1 MAGLF
6 IKPKK
11 CPNKKLFC
19 SMSKKYLSLKTPTTT
34 IVFENIHSIKNDQNN
49 LPEMYTEQI

>member
-19 SMSKKYLSLKTPTTT
+19 SMSKKYLSLKTPTT

-49 LPEMYTEQI
+49 LPEMYTVQI